1 MCLWQVLDAPAN
13 FAALRSDFTS
23 FSSHTTS
30 VITSLQ
36 VLA

>member
-1 MCLWQVLDAPAN
+1 MRFWQVLDAPAN
-13 FAALRSDFTS
+13 FAALRRDFTS

-36 VLA
+36 VFA